1 MHISSALTLVRR
13 APAQSDTPGAQGN
26 AQGNAQGCG
35 ELRSVPSQ
43 TPEQTGTT
51 RARVWSALPGGIL
64 LAILVLLG
72 ALLPVVF

>member
-13 APAQSDTPGAQGN
+13 APAQSDTPGDQGKAQE
-26 AQGNAQGCG
+26 CG

-43 TPEQTGTT
+43 TPEQSGTT
-51 RARVWSALPGGIL
+51 RARVWNALPGGIL
-64 LAILVLLG
+64 LAILLLLG